1 MEATRRGFLAGAA
14 LLAGPR
20 SLKAAPAELPKR
32 KLGKTGL
39 EPTVLGFGC
48 MTTTDASVIEQAA
61 DAGVNWFDT
70 ARGYQNGNNERMV
83 GAALKSRRGKVHI
96 TTKTPARTKADA
108 LAHLDTSLRELQTD
122 HVDVWYLHNR
132 SNPSECPDELFDAQD
147 EAVKAGKA
155 RFRGVSFH
163 ANHEQMFR
171 FLIDKKRTDVIL
183 VSYNF
188 TMGSRIEPLMKEAA
202 DKGIGIVAMK
212 VMAGGFRR
220 IREGAPLREKF
231 ARPGAMAAALKWAVR
246 LPFVHT
252 AIPGIMD
259 LDQLDEN
266 YRAVVAGYKPE
277 LDDKLLASQ
286 LEMIRPYYCR
296 MCGACAGKCPKGLPV
311 SDIVRYVTYAEGYG
325 EFSLGRDCFR
335 LLPGPLREVRCQ
347 DCRVCAVRCPN
358 GVRIA
363 ERVARA
369 QELFA

>member
-1 MEATRRGFLAGAA
+1 MQSTRRGFLAGTA
-14 LLAGPR
+14 LLLGPR
-20 SLKAAPAELPKR
+20 SLKAAPGEMPKR

-61 DAGVNWFDT
+61 EAGVNWFDT

-83 GAALKSRRGKVHI
+83 GAALKSRRQKVHI
-96 TTKTPARTKADA
+96 TTKTPARNKADA

-122 HVDVWYLHNR
+122 YVDVWYLHNR
-132 SNPSECPDELFDAQD
+132 SNPSDCPDELFDAQD

-171 FLIDKKRTDVIL
+171 FLIDKGRTDVIL

-188 TMGSRIEPLMKEAA
+188 AMGEKIEPLMKEAS

-212 VMAGGFRR
+212 VMAGGYRR
-220 IREGAPLREKF
+220 LREGDPMREKM
-231 ARPGAMAAALKWAVR
+231 ARPGAFAAALKWAVR
-246 LPFVHT
+246 RPFVHT
-252 AIPGIMD
+252 AIPGILD

-266 YRAVVAGYKPE
+266 WRAVVAGWQPE
-277 LDDKLLASQ
+277 TDGKLLAAQ
-286 LEMIRPYYCR
+286 LEMIRPVYCR
-296 MCGACAGKCPKGLPV
+296 SCGACTGACTKGLPV
-311 SDIVRYVTYAEGYG
+311 SDMIRYVTYADGYG
-325 EFSLGRDCFR
+325 EFALGRDQFR
-335 LLPGPLREVRCQ
+335 LLPERVREARCS
-347 DCRVCAVRCPN
+347 DCAVCAVRCPN
-358 GVRIA
+358 GVQVR
-363 ERVARA
+363 RQVARA

>member
-1 MEATRRGFLAGAA
+1 MDATRRGFLAGAA
-14 LLAGPR
+14 LLIGPR
-20 SLKAAPAELPKR
+20 SVKAAPGEMPKR

-39 EPTVLGFGC
+39 EPTLLGFGC

-61 DAGVNWFDT
+61 DAGINWFDT

-83 GAALKSRRGKVHI
+83 GAALKSRRQKVHI
-96 TTKTPARTKADA
+96 TTKTPARNKADA

-171 FLIDKKRTDVIL
+171 FLIDKGRTEVIL

-188 TMGSRIEPLMKEAA
+188 TMGEKIEPLMKEAS

-212 VMAGGFRR
+212 VMAGGWRR
-220 IREGAPLREKF
+220 VREGDPMREKLSK
-231 ARPGAMAAALKWAVR
+231 PGAFAAALKWAVR
-246 LPFVHT
+246 RPFVHT
-252 AIPGIMD
+252 SIPGILD

-266 YRAVVAGYKPE
+266 WRAVVTGYKPE
-277 LDDKLLASQ
+277 VDDRLLAAQ
-286 LEMIRPYYCR
+286 LDLIRPVYCR
-296 MCGACAGKCPKGLPV
+296 SCGACTGACPQGLPV
-311 SDIVRYVTYAEGYG
+311 SDIVRYVNYADGYG
-325 EFSLGRDCFR
+325 EFALGRDQFR
-335 LLPGPLREVRCQ
+335 MLP
-347 DCRVCAVRCPN
+347 DAVREARCSDCARCVVQCPN
-358 GVRIA
+358 GVRVA